1 MTWNKKLKIPTTNKN
16 LNYIQKMLSYC
27 LKCTKTLQCQNPKV
41 GRTENKRLIL
51 LSKCAVFNS
60 KKSKF
65 LEEQDP

>member
-27 LKCTKTLQCQNPKV
+27 LKCTKNLQCQSPKV